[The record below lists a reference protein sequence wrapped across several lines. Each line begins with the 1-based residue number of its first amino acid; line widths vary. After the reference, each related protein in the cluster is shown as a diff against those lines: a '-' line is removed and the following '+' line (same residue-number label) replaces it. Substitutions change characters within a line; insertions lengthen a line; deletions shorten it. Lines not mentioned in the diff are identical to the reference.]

1 MTLDFKGFPRTFITA
16 GGAELSLDQIR
27 VLKERMANDLGEGNG
42 VQEGEGKVRYY
53 EAKDAVHDYLVF
65 TWHEPEREETFR
77 EIAKW
82 VSGT

>member
-1 MTLDFKGFPRTFITA
+1 
-16 GGAELSLDQIR
+16 
-27 VLKERMANDLGEGNG
+27 